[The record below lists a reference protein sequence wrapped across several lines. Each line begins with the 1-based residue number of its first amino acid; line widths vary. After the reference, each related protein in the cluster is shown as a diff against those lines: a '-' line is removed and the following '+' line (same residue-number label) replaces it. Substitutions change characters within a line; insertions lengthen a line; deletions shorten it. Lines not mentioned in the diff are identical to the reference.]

1 MTQQSGI
8 EQLLARDRLI
18 IRVAM
23 LVIFLIAAVYTVMG
37 VGMSMSSVEMTFGT
51 SEMPMQDMPSRS
63 SGPSMMEMPSK
74 DMLDGGMSSMMMP
87 PVWSTSYAALVF
99 LMWWVMM
106 IAMMLPSVASIIL
119 LYSTLIRRSNHTQNP
134 SVLAGTF
141 LGGYLVAWA
150 FFSLLAT
157 LLQSVLELRGFVSP
171 MMMSLTSQI
180 IGAGVLIAAGLYQF
194 TPVKESCLKHCQ
206 NPLKFL
212 TEKRRPGY
220 RGAFL
225 MGVEHGAF
233 CLGCCWFLMALLFVG
248 GIMNLYWIIGLTLYV
263 LLEKLIPTTNSVN
276 VGKIAGGLLILGGV
290 GIIITGFVN

>member
-1 MTQQSGI
+1 MNERAGI

-18 IRVAM
+18 ISVAM
-23 LVIFLIAAVYTVMG
+23 LAIFLIAVVYTLMG

-87 PVWSTSYAALVF
+87 PVWSASYAALVF

-119 LYSTLIRRSNHTQNP
+119 LYSTLIRRSNPTQNP

-141 LGGYLVAWA
+141 LGGYLAAWA

-194 TPVKESCLKHCQ
+194 TPVKESCLQHCQ

-220 RGAFL
+220 RVAFL
-225 MGVEHGAF
+225 MGVEHVEF
-233 CLGCCWFLMALLFVG
+233 CLGC
-248 GIMNLYWIIGLTLYV
+248 
-263 LLEKLIPTTNSVN
+263 
-276 VGKIAGGLLILGGV
+276 
-290 GIIITGFVN
+290 